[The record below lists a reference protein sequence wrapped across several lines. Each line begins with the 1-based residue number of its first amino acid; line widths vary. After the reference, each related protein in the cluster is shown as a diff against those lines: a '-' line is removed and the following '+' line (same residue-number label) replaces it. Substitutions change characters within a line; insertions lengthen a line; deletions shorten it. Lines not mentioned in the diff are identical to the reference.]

1 MCHLSLWKGPKGV
14 IDEFYGF
21 ITSRK
26 RFTFAIDS
34 YLKDSA
40 ITAVKTDAKF

>member
-1 MCHLSLWKGPKGV
+1 MCHLSLWKGPKGLK
-14 IDEFYGF
+14 DEFYGF
-21 ITSRK
+21 MTLRK
-26 RFTFAIDS
+26 CYTFAIDS